1 MADPIEAA
9 VDQLLQGARPE
20 AVLESVSAPAL
31 VARLVELLAA
41 NHEDDAHAP
50 EPIWE
55 SEQDADLGGGWRVYA
70 VAPTSRQSAYLLHEG
85 WHRVGVYS
93 SLRKALQA
101 RERIVRQRRR
111 AA

>member
-31 VARLVELLAA
+31 VARLLELLAA
-41 NHEDDAHAP
+41 NEKHDA
-50 EPIWE
+50 EPLWE
-55 SEQDADLGGGWRVYA
+55 STQDSELGGGWRVF
-70 VAPTSRQSAYLLHEG
+70 VASPPSGQSAYLLHEG
-85 WHRVGVYS
+85 FARVGVYS